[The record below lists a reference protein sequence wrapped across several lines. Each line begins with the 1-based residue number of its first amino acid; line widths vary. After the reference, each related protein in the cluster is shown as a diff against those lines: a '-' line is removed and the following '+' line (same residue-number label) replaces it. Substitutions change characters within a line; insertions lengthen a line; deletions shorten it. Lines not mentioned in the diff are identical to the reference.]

1 MTITNKDSDF
11 QNESEPTAK
20 QQISYQIS
28 KTMARIRMS
37 IPELAF
43 DMKTG
48 RNTVYRLLDPDN
60 DSLNLKTLNKAVEA
74 MGHRIEIKIIESDDL
89 D

>member
-11 QNESEPTAK
+11 QNKSEPTAK
-20 QQISYQIS
+20 QQISYQIAEVM
-28 KTMARIRMS
+28 KRMRVS

-43 DMKTG
+43 EMQTG
-48 RNTVYRLLDPDN
+48 RVTVYRLLDPDN
-60 DSLNLKTLNKAVEA
+60 ESITLKTLNKAVAA
-74 MGHRIEIKIIESDDL
+74 MGYRIEIKIIESDDF